1 MITPQ
6 APPRAP
12 SRTAQPQIGSAGQ
25 NCRGADRP
33 ADRPQ
38 VPQVIRTLEAVEVR
52 TLFVVFPDTYI
63 SVRRS
68 TSQNRTLMCG
78 ALLRADSCRCA
89 SYCNLKNAKV
99 RRRYAPA
106 ILRRLRCG
114 PADGTHQA
122 MRYNLR
128 APSGPATGTTARGS
142 TAIVTRR
149 MFHGN
154 VSRQRRPR
162 Q

>member
-6 APPRAP
+6 ALVRGL

-38 VPQVIRTLEAVEVR
+38 VPQVIRTLKAVEVR
-52 TLFVVFPDTYI
+52 TLFLVFPDTYI

-68 TSQNRTLMCG
+68 TYQNRTLICR
-78 ALLRADSCRCA
+78 ALLRAHSCIYA
-89 SYCNLKNAKV
+89 SNHNLKNAKK
-99 RRRYAPA
+99 RRQYAPA

-114 PADGTHQA
+114 PADGTHPP

-128 APSGPATGTTARGS
+128 ALFWPLRPTYCAGLNGNRHKT
-142 TAIVTRR
+142 
-149 MFHGN
+149 N
-154 VSRQRRPR
+154 VSQTEGKP
-162 Q
+162 